1 VPVGLVLHAN
11 WSEATANLARGDLL
25 CVYTD
30 GFTEATNA
38 DDEEFGL
45 ARMEKALTSRLS
57 QPAREISDA
66 LYGEVAAFAG
76 GVPQYDDQTL
86 LIVRRER

>member
-1 VPVGLVLHAN
+1 
-11 WSEATANLARGDLL
+11 
-25 CVYTD
+25 
-30 GFTEATNA
+30 
-38 DDEEFGL
+38 
-45 ARMEKALTSRLS
+45 MEKALTSRLS
-57 QPAREISDA
+57 LPAREISDA

>member
-1 VPVGLVLHAN
+1 VGLVL
-11 WSEATANLARGDLL
+11 EASWREEIAVLARGDLL

-30 GFTEATNA
+30 GFTEATNG

-45 ARMEKALTSRLS
+45 ARMEKALVSRLS
-57 QPAREISDA
+57 LPVREISDA
-66 LYGEVAAFAG
+66 LYGDVAAFAA

-86 LIVRRER
+86 LIVRREP

>member
-1 VPVGLVLHAN
+1 MH
-11 WSEATANLARGDLL
+11 RGDLL

-45 ARMEKALTSRLS
+45 PRMEKALTSRLPL
-57 QPAREISDA
+57 PAREISDA
-66 LYGEVAAFAG
+66 LYGDVAAFAA

-86 LIVRRER
+86 LIVRRDA